1 MPLTRNQNVVDTNWL
16 SQYLDHPNLR
26 ILDGSW
32 HLPNEKRDAAAEYAA
47 RHIPNAQFFDID
59 DIADATSNL
68 PHMVPPAD
76 QFAKQLGALGIGTD
90 NSVVVYD
97 NSVLLSSARVWWL
110 LRSMGIQNVAVLD
123 GGLPKWVAEGRVVAT
138 IPKPPVPADLV
149 AQMDLTRVR
158 NAGQVLAAID
168 DPEIQIVDA
177 RPPARFRGE
186 ATEPR
191 AGMRVGHMPGAAN
204 VFFRSLLNDD
214 GTLKSDAELRSV
226 FETAGVDLTRPVIT
240 TCGSGVTASVL
251 YLALEKIGHS
261 DVALYDG
268 SWTEWGQKH
277 DLPIE
282 TG

>member
-1 MPLTRNQNVVDTNWL
+1 MPLTPDKIIVSTDWL
-16 SQYLDHPNLR
+16 AQYMDHPNLC

-32 HLPNEKRDAAAEYAA
+32 HLPTENRDAAAEFAN
-47 RHIPNAQFFDID
+47 RHIPRAQFFDID
-59 DIADATSNL
+59 EIADKASDL

-76 QFAKQLGALGIGTD
+76 QFAKQLAALGIGQD
-90 NSVVVYD
+90 QSVVVYD
-97 NSVLLSSARVWWL
+97 NSGLLSSARVWWL
-110 LRSMGIQNVAVLD
+110 LRAMGIRNVALLD

-138 IPKPPVPADLV
+138 VPAKPTPATLS
-149 AQMDLTRVR
+149 AAMDKVRVR
-158 NAGQVLAAID
+158 DADQVLEALD
-168 DPEIQIVDA
+168 DPDTQIIDA

-186 ATEPR
+186 APEPR
-191 AGMRVGHMPGAAN
+191 PGMRVGHMPGAKN
-204 VFFRSLLNDD
+204 VYFRALLNDD
-214 GTLKSDAELRSV
+214 GTLKTDDQLRAV
-226 FETAGVDLTRPVIT
+226 FENAGVDLTRPVIT

-251 YLALEKIGHS
+251 YLALEKIGHR